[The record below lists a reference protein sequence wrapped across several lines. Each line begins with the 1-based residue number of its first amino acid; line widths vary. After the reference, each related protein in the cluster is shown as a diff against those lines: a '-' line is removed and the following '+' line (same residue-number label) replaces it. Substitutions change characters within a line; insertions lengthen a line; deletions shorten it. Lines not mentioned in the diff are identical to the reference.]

1 MNHPEM
7 SRMICRMTCRF
18 IQIIPG
24 WRIDFVEMIGGA
36 SRVPW
41 VKERLPVVL
50 TATETR
56 NMYVS
61 GEKIYFTYLYI
72 LILYL

>member
-1 MNHPEM
+1 M
-7 SRMICRMTCRF
+7 
-18 IQIIPG
+18 
-24 WRIDFVEMIGGA
+24 EMIGGA

-61 GEKIYFTYLYI
+61 GKKNILYI
-72 LILYL
+72 SLHINIVFVNLYRIFKATNGFVYRS